1 MPSSPTGGTCKII
14 ALHFNIK
21 CSSSSNKKIMNETGR
36 LSIVI
41 CKWGV
46 MILFVFIDKFLSPE
60 LRSLAQE
67 CAAEFQSATLSFSI
81 RRLWSVCKWA
91 ASPPPALWRRVG
103 MRSAQPRSSPSS
115 TQFLKTKFQFNS
127 FKVEI
132 IFKKLIELK
141 WMKKRRWFDWL
152 RDCPRNSCF
161 VSPAGQRCDGSDIV
175 LCRSWGVPHA
185 PAAIQAST
193 VPDFQCRRPFVNLK
207 FKWTA
212 PSSLLF
218 NKTKKNFNYWMT
230 LSF

>member
-1 MPSSPTGGTCKII
+1 MQMSRLPSPCPLTTRRN
-14 ALHFNIK
+14 A
-21 CSSSSNKKIMNETGR
+21 
-36 LSIVI
+36 
-41 CKWGV
+41 
-46 MILFVFIDKFLSPE
+46 
-60 LRSLAQE
+60 LRS
-67 CAAEFQSATLSFSI
+67 ATRF
-81 RRLWSVCKWA
+81 
-91 ASPPPALWRRVG
+91 ALID
-103 MRSAQPRSSPSS
+103 PI
-115 TQFLKTKFQFNS
+115 FLKNKFQFNS
-127 FKVEI
+127 FKVKI
-132 IFKKLIELK
+132 ILKKLIELK